1 VGLRGRYGS
10 RVIPNLFSNIS
21 PLYLSKMDLLPN
33 FLTPT
38 MPSTNRSDS
47 TGLPR
52 PQRNHTPGRF
62 TFHLSLFNFHLP
74 RFSRLALYLSLLT
87 SHFSLLTTAALAA
100 ADTVPPKLPLQDFF
114 RNPQAAGYTLSDD
127 GKNLA
132 FLAPWQNRLNIWVQ
146 SAAGGEAKRLTSVTD
161 RDLAGVFWKG
171 NDTILFEKDNSGDE
185 NYHLF
190 AVSRT
195 GGDARDLTPFPGVKV
210 SVIDDLQDDPTHVL
224 IQTNQRDKE
233 VFDAYRLD
241 VVTGKSQLVA
251 QNPGNI
257 NAWITDWQGQIRAA
271 TTTDGVNTSL
281 LYRKTEQ
288 DPWKTVLTTN
298 FRETFDP
305 ECFTFDNKNLYGVS
319 NIGRDKA
326 AAVEFDPETGKE
338 VRIIYEN
345 PDVDVSH
352 IAYSKKRKV
361 LTFVT
366 YDDWKTEIAF
376 LDPETEAAYQKL
388 RNQLPGYEVAR
399 VSADLDEQNYVVRT
413 SSDRTLGSY
422 YLFNVSSGAL
432 RKLSDLGPWIK
443 ENQMAEMKP
452 VEYQARDGV
461 TIHGYLTLPKGRDP
475 KHLPVIVNPH
485 GGPWARDEWGF
496 NPEVQFLANRG
507 YAVFQPNYRGSTGY
521 GRKFWELSFKQWGG
535 SMQDDI
541 TDGTKWLIQQGI
553 ADPARIAIYGASYG
567 GYAVLEALVKEPA
580 LYAAGVDYVGVSNL
594 LKFLDTIPPY
604 WKPELDMMHA
614 MIGDPDKDRAWL
626 TDHSPALNA
635 DKIQKPLFVAQGA
648 NDPRVNIDESNQIVS
663 ALRKRGISIE
673 YMVKQNEG
681 HGFSNQENQFDFYSA
696 MEKFLDQHLSQSPNT
711 ASR

>member
-1 VGLRGRYGS
+1 MSVEWCGWDLWDTWDLCEPHGLEPFLEYFVS
-10 RVIPNLFSNIS
+10 
-21 PLYLSKMDLLPN
+21 LSVKMDVLSH

-47 TGLPR
+47 TGLAR
-52 PQRNHTPGRF
+52 PQRNRTSGRF
-62 TFHLSLFNFHLP
+62 PF
-74 RFSRLALYLSLLT
+74 
-87 SHFSLLTTAALAA
+87 HFSPFTFLVSAFFLVATRIPAS
-100 ADTVPPKLPLQDFF
+100 ADDAIPPKLPLQDFF

-132 FLAPWQNRLNIWVQ
+132 FLAPWQNRLNVWVQ
-146 SAAGGEAKRLTSVTD
+146 SAAGGEAKRLTDVTD
-161 RDLAGVFWKG
+161 RDLAGVSWKG
-171 NDTILFEKDNSGDE
+171 NDTILFEKDIGGDE

-195 GGDARDLTPFPGVKV
+195 GGEPRDLTPFPGVKV
-210 SVIDDLQDDPTHVL
+210 SVIDDLEDDPTHVL

-241 VVTGKSQLVA
+241 VSTGKSQLVA

-257 NAWITDWQGQIRAA
+257 NSWITDWQGRIRAA

-326 AAVEFDPETGKE
+326 AAVEFDPESGKE

-345 PDVDVSH
+345 PEVDVSH
-352 IAYSKKRKV
+352 IGYSKKRKV

-366 YDDWKTEIAF
+366 YVDWKAEMAF
-376 LDPETEAAYQKL
+376 LDPQTEDAYKKL
-388 RNQLPGYEVAR
+388 RSQLPGYEVAR
-399 VSADLDEQNYVVRT
+399 VSADRDEQNFVVRT

-422 YLFNVSSGAL
+422 YLFNVSSGDL
-432 RKLSDLGPWIK
+432 RKLSELGPWIK

-496 NPEVQFLANRG
+496 DPEVQFLANRG

-553 ADPARIAIYGASYG
+553 AEPARIAIYGASYG
-567 GYAVLEALVKEPA
+567 GYAVLEALVKEPD

-604 WKPELDMMHA
+604 WKPELEMMHA
-614 MIGDPDKDRAWL
+614 MIGDPEKDRTWL

-648 NDPRVNIDESNQIVS
+648 NDPRVNIDESNQIVA
-663 ALRKRGISIE
+663 ALRKRGITIE

-696 MEKFLDQHLSQSPNT
+696 MEKFLDQHLIQSSPKT

>member
-1 VGLRGRYGS
+1 MDPNSHRKTPAAPGTNHREPVASIRAPRNRGAS
-10 RVIPNLFSNIS
+10 RISFHFS
-21 PLYLSKMDLLPN
+21 P
-33 FLTPT
+33 
-38 MPSTNRSDS
+38 
-47 TGLPR
+47 
-52 PQRNHTPGRF
+52 F
-62 TFHLSLFNFHLP
+62 TFHLS
-74 RFSRLALYLSLLT
+74 ALTHPLSLLT
-87 SHFSLLTTAALAA
+87 SAILLLAA
-100 ADTVPPKLPLQDFF
+100 TTPASADDNIPPKLPLQDFF

-127 GKNLA
+127 GKSLA
-132 FLAPWQNRLNIWVQ
+132 FLAPWQDRLNVWVQ
-146 SAAGGEAKRLTSVTD
+146 SVAGGDAKRLTNVTD
-161 RDLAGVFWKG
+161 RDLADVSWKG
-171 NDTILFEKDNSGDE
+171 NDTVLFEKDNGGDE

-195 GGDARDLTPFPGVKV
+195 GGEPRDLTPFPGVKV
-210 SVIDDLQDDPTHVL
+210 SVIDDLEDDPNHVL
-224 IQTNQRDKE
+224 IQTNQRNKE

-241 VVTGKSQLVA
+241 VLTGKSELLA

-257 NAWITDWQGQIRAA
+257 SSWITDWQGRIRAA

-288 DPWKTVLTTN
+288 DAWKTVLTTN
-298 FRETFDP
+298 FRESFDP
-305 ECFTFDNKNLYGVS
+305 EFFTFDNKNLYGVS

-326 AAVEFDPETGKE
+326 AAVELDPESGKE
-338 VRIIYEN
+338 VKVIYEN

-352 IAYSKKRKV
+352 IGYSRKRKV

-366 YDDWKTEIAF
+366 YVDWKAEIAF
-376 LDPETEAAYQKL
+376 LDDKTEDAYKKL
-388 RNQLPGYEVAR
+388 RSQLPGYEVAR
-399 VSADLDEQNYVVRT
+399 VSADLDEQNFVVRT
-413 SSDRTLGSY
+413 SGDRTLGSY
-422 YLFNVSSGAL
+422 YLFDVSSGGL
-432 RKLSDLGPWIK
+432 RKLGDLGPWIK

-452 VEYQARDGV
+452 VEYQARDGA

-521 GRKFWELSFKQWGG
+521 GRNFWELSFKQWGG

-594 LKFLDTIPPY
+594 LTFLDTIPPY
-604 WKPELDMMHA
+604 WKPEIDMMHA
-614 MIGDPDKDRAWL
+614 MIGDPVKDRTWL
-626 TDHSPALNA
+626 SDHSPALNA
-635 DKIQKPLFVAQGA
+635 NKIQKPLFVAQGA

-663 ALRKRGISIE
+663 ALRKRGITIE

-696 MEKFLDQHLSQSPNT
+696 MEKFLEQHLNQPAPKT

>member
-1 VGLRGRYGS
+1 MPAL
-10 RVIPNLFSNIS
+10 NETA
-21 PLYLSKMDLLPN
+21 PLGGFP
-33 FLTPT
+33 
-38 MPSTNRSDS
+38 
-47 TGLPR
+47 
-52 PQRNHTPGRF
+52 F
-62 TFHLSLFNFHLP
+62 TFHLSPCLVSAFFLVATRIP
-74 RFSRLALYLSLLT
+74 AS
-87 SHFSLLTTAALAA
+87 
-100 ADTVPPKLPLQDFF
+100 ADDAIPPKLPLQDFF

-132 FLAPWQNRLNIWVQ
+132 FLAPWQNRLNVWVQ
-146 SAAGGEAKRLTSVTD
+146 SAAGGEAKRLTDVTD
-161 RDLAGVFWKG
+161 RDLAGVSWKG
-171 NDTILFEKDNSGDE
+171 NDTILFEKDIGGDE

-195 GGDARDLTPFPGVKV
+195 GGEPRDLTPFPGVKV
-210 SVIDDLQDDPTHVL
+210 SVIDDLEDDPTHVL

-241 VVTGKSQLVA
+241 VSTGKSQLVA

-257 NAWITDWQGQIRAA
+257 NSWITDWQGRIRAA

-326 AAVEFDPETGKE
+326 AAVEFDPESGKE

-345 PDVDVSH
+345 PEVDVSH
-352 IAYSKKRKV
+352 IGYSKKRKV

-366 YDDWKTEIAF
+366 YVDSKAEMAF
-376 LDPETEAAYQKL
+376 LDPQTEDAYKKL
-388 RNQLPGYEVAR
+388 RSQLPGYEVAR
-399 VSADLDEQNYVVRT
+399 VSADRDEQNFVVRT

-422 YLFNVSSGAL
+422 YLFNVSSGDL
-432 RKLSDLGPWIK
+432 RKLSELGPWIK

-496 NPEVQFLANRG
+496 DPEVQFLANRG

-553 ADPARIAIYGASYG
+553 AEPARIAIYGASYG
-567 GYAVLEALVKEPA
+567 GYAVLEALVKEPD

-604 WKPELDMMHA
+604 WKPELEMMHA
-614 MIGDPDKDRAWL
+614 MIGDPEKDRTWL

-648 NDPRVNIDESNQIVS
+648 NDPRVNIDESNQIVA
-663 ALRKRGISIE
+663 ALRKRGITIE

-696 MEKFLDQHLSQSPNT
+696 MEKFLDQHLIQSSPKT